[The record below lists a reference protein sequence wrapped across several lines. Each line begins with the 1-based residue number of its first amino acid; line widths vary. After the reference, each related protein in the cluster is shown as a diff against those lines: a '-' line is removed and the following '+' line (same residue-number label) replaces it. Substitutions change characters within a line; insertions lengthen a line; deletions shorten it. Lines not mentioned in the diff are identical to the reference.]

1 MVPHGPCYLGPQ
13 TGSHE
18 LVSFIFILVFFFF
31 FVLIEETLR
40 EGWNGKARGLS

>member
-18 LVSFIFILVFFFF
+18 LVSFIFILVFF
-31 FVLIEETLR
+31 VLIEETLR
-40 EGWNGKARGLS
+40 EGWNGKARGRS